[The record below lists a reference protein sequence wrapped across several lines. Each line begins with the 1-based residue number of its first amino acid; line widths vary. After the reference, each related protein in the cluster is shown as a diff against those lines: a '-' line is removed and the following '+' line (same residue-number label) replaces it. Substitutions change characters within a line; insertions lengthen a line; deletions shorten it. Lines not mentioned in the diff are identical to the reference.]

1 MKNLILLSLLFS
13 FIFSGCVEKEQQIV
27 FKNKLVCV
35 EQQKIDRVEETQIRV
50 YKDDVQVALE
60 YKAAIDMGFS
70 FYENQVDRNNKLCQ
84 KIENMEKVKW
94 KICSECLALSI
105 CSEV

>member
-1 MKNLILLSLLFS
+1 MKKAILLSLLFS

>member
-1 MKNLILLSLLFS
+1 MKTVIFLSLLFS

-27 FKNKLVCV
+27 FKDKFVCV

-50 YKDDVQVALE
+50 YKDDVEVALE

-70 FYENQVDRNNKLCQ
+70 FYENQVDRNNKLCNTVRGLN
-84 KIENMEKVKW
+84 E
-94 KICSECLALSI
+94 
-105 CSEV
+105 